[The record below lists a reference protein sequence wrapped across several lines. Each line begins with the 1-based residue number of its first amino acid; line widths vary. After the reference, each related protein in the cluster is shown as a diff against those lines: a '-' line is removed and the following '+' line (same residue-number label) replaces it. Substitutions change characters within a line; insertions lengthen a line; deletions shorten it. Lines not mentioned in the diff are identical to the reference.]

1 MTRRMSRCVMA
12 VAVLGLGLGLLP
24 GAAAGQAPAAPVAPT
39 SSAAPAAP
47 RALVGRAAVGA
58 TLYKK
63 TACFFCHSEEAQ
75 GGANGPRIGPDPI
88 PYPRFVQYVR
98 NPRGEMPPYTSKVLA
113 DQDLADIYAFLQA
126 RMKPPA
132 LNTIRLLAP

>member
-1 MTRRMSRCVMA
+1 MTRQKCRCVMA
-12 VAVLGLGLGLLP
+12 AAVLGLWLGMLP
-24 GAAAGQAPAAPVAPT
+24 RAEAGQAAAVATPAPA
-39 SSAAPAAP
+39 AAPAAA

-63 TACFFCHSEEAQ
+63 AACFFCHSEEAQ

-88 PYPRFVQYVR
+88 PYARFVQYVR
-98 NPRGEMPPYTSKVLA
+98 NPRGEMPPFTSKVLA

-126 RMKPPA
+126 RTKPPA
-132 LNTIRLLAP
+132 LDTIKLLAP

>member
-1 MTRRMSRCVMA
+1 MTRRMSRFVMA
-12 VAVLGLGLGLLP
+12 AAVLGLGLWMLP
-24 GAAAGQAPAAPVAPT
+24 RAEARQV
-39 SSAAPAAP
+39 PAAP

-63 TACFFCHSEEAQ
+63 AACFFCHSEEAQ

-88 PYPRFVQYVR
+88 PYARFVQYVR
-98 NPRGEMPPYTSKVLA
+98 NPRGEMPPYTSTVLA

-126 RMKPPA
+126 RTKPPA
-132 LNTIRLLAP
+132 LGTIKLLAP

>member
-1 MTRRMSRCVMA
+1 MSRCMSRIVVA
-12 VAVLGLGLGLLP
+12 AAVLGLGLGMLP
-24 GAAAGQAPAAPVAPT
+24 GAAAGQAPAA
-39 SSAAPAAP
+39 AAPAAP
-47 RALVGRAAVGA
+47 AAPQSPAGRAAVGA
-58 TLYKK
+58 TLYTKA
-63 TACFFCHSEEAQ
+63 ACVFCHSQEAQ

-88 PYPRFVQYVR
+88 PYARFVQYVR

-126 RMKPPA
+126 RTKPPA